1 MCRMGLELYAQRSYR
16 DLLVLGLL
24 LLIIITGAFHYYHDQ
39 IWAQVTK
46 KK

>member
-1 MCRMGLELYAQRSYR
+1 MCRIGLDLYAQRSSR

-24 LLIIITGAFHYYHDQ
+24 LLIITGAFHYFHDQ